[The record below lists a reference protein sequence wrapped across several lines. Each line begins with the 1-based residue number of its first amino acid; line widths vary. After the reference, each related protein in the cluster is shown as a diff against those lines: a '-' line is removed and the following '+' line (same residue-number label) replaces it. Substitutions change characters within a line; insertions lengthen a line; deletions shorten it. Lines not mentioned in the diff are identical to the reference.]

1 MLDRSKKLK
10 QDQSIYT
17 KDVILV
23 MAASFFFMFSVMFV
37 TPLINGYAISL
48 GASAVFAG
56 VITGIMSVVSM
67 FLRPVAGNLTD
78 RFSKYSLSFIGGVL
92 ILIGVAGY
100 CFSPSGNWLLIF
112 RLINGTGFVLATVC
126 MTTWLA
132 FLVPRSHVG
141 EAMGFYGLMNAL
153 AMALAPALAINL
165 YKIIGY
171 KSALWLAV
179 LAALL
184 MIVSIQF
191 VGNHAKP
198 KITNNKK
205 RKIKIIQKDAIP
217 VALLTTFFAIPY
229 FITQADI
236 VVYVERQPF
245 SIAVGYFFVIYA
257 IALLLIR
264 IGLKKYFDLIRF
276 GFWFWLSLVAMILFL
291 IIATFMVN
299 NWLMGLAA
307 IMLSIGYGV
316 IYSVNQSTALMLAP
330 IEEQGLAS
338 STFYL
343 GLDIGMASGPMIGGV
358 TAQNLAPDDFYPV
371 LLVIV
376 PIILIIYF
384 IYRKKLNGALNHR

>member
-1 MLDRSKKLK
+1 MEKK
-10 QDQSIYT
+10 QSIYT

-48 GASAVFAG
+48 GVSAVFAG
-56 VITGIMSVVSM
+56 IITGIMSVVSM

-100 CFSPSGNWLLIF
+100 CLSPSGNWLLIF

-165 YKIIGY
+165 YKVIGY

-179 LAALL
+179 VAAIL
-184 MIVSIQF
+184 MIISIQF
-191 VGNHAKP
+191 VGDHAKP
-198 KITNNKK
+198 KINSSKK

-217 VALLTTFFAIPY
+217 IALLTTFFAIPY

-236 VVYVERQPF
+236 VVYVERQHF

-276 GFWFWLSLVAMILFL
+276 GFWFWLSLIATILFL
-291 IIATFMVN
+291 IVAAFMVN
-299 NWLMGLAA
+299 NWLMGFAA

-343 GLDIGMASGPMIGGV
+343 GLDIGMAAGPMIGGV
-358 TAQNLAPDDFYPV
+358 TAQNLAPAYFYPV

-376 PIILIIYF
+376 PIILIVCF
-384 IYRKKLNGALNHR
+384 VYRKKLNGALSRR

>member
-1 MLDRSKKLK
+1 MEKK
-10 QDQSIYT
+10 QSIYT

-56 VITGIMSVVSM
+56 IITGIMSVVSM

-100 CFSPSGNWLLIF
+100 CLSPSGNWLLIF

-132 FLVPRSHVG
+132 FLVARSHVG

-165 YKIIGY
+165 YKVIGY

-179 LAALL
+179 VAAIL
-184 MIVSIQF
+184 MIISIQF
-191 VGNHAKP
+191 VGDHAKP
-198 KITNNKK
+198 KINSSKK

-217 VALLTTFFAIPY
+217 IALLTTFFAIPY

-236 VVYVERQPF
+236 VVYVERQHF

-264 IGLKKYFDLIRF
+264 IGLKNYFDLFGF
-276 GFWFWLSLVAMILFL
+276 GFWFGLGVIAPILFL
-291 IIATFMVN
+291 IVAAFMVN
-299 NWLMGLAA
+299 NWLMGFAA

-338 STFYL
+338 LTFYL
-343 GLDIGMASGPMIGGV
+343 GLDIGMAAGPMIGGV
-358 TAQNLAPDDFYPV
+358 TAQNLAPAYFYPV

-376 PIILIIYF
+376 PIILIVYF
-384 IYRKKLNGALNHR
+384 VYRKKLNGALSRR

>member
-1 MLDRSKKLK
+1 MEKK
-10 QDQSIYT
+10 QSIYT

-56 VITGIMSVVSM
+56 IITGIMSVVSM

-100 CFSPSGNWLLIF
+100 CLSPSGNWLLIF

-153 AMALAPALAINL
+153 AMALAPALEINI
-165 YKIIGY
+165 YKVIGY

-179 LAALL
+179 VAAIL
-184 MIVSIQF
+184 MIISIQF
-191 VGNHAKP
+191 VGDHAKP
-198 KITNNKK
+198 KINSSKK

-217 VALLTTFFAIPY
+217 IALLTTFFAIPY

-236 VVYVERQPF
+236 VVYVERQHF

-276 GFWFWLSLVAMILFL
+276 GFWFWLSLIATILFL
-291 IIATFMVN
+291 IVAAFMVN
-299 NWLMGLAA
+299 NWLMGFAA

-343 GLDIGMASGPMIGGV
+343 GLDIGMAAGPMIGGV
-358 TAQNLAPDDFYPV
+358 TAQNLAPAYFYPV

-376 PIILIIYF
+376 PIILIVYF
-384 IYRKKLNGALNHR
+384 VYRKKLNGALSRR

>member
-1 MLDRSKKLK
+1 MEKK
-10 QDQSIYT
+10 QSIYT

-56 VITGIMSVVSM
+56 IITGIMSVVSM

-100 CFSPSGNWLLIF
+100 CLSPSGNWLLIF

-165 YKIIGY
+165 YKVIGY

-179 LAALL
+179 VAAIL
-184 MIVSIQF
+184 MIISIQF
-191 VGNHAKP
+191 VGDHAKP
-198 KITNNKK
+198 KPKINSSKK

-217 VALLTTFFAIPY
+217 IALLTTFFAIPY

-236 VVYVERQPF
+236 VVYVERQHF

-276 GFWFWLSLVAMILFL
+276 GFWFWLSLIATILFL
-291 IIATFMVN
+291 IVAAFMVN
-299 NWLMGLAA
+299 NWLMGFAA

-343 GLDIGMASGPMIGGV
+343 GLDIGMAAGPMIGGV
-358 TAQNLAPDDFYPV
+358 TAQNLAPAYFYPV

-376 PIILIIYF
+376 PIILIVYF
-384 IYRKKLNGALNHR
+384 VYRKKLNGALSRR

>member
-1 MLDRSKKLK
+1 MEKK
-10 QDQSIYT
+10 QSIYT

-56 VITGIMSVVSM
+56 IITGIMSVVSM

-100 CFSPSGNWLLIF
+100 CLSPSGNWLLIF

-165 YKIIGY
+165 YKVIGY

-179 LAALL
+179 VAAIL
-184 MIVSIQF
+184 MIISIQF
-191 VGNHAKP
+191 VGDHAKP
-198 KITNNKK
+198 KINSSKK

-217 VALLTTFFAIPY
+217 IALLTTFFEITY

-236 VVYVERQPF
+236 VVYVERQHF

-276 GFWFWLSLVAMILFL
+276 GFWFWLSLIATILFL
-291 IIATFMVN
+291 IVAAFMVN
-299 NWLMGLAA
+299 NWLMGFAA

-343 GLDIGMASGPMIGGV
+343 GLDIGMAAGPMIGGV
-358 TAQNLAPDDFYPV
+358 TAQNLAPAYFYPV

-376 PIILIIYF
+376 PIILIVCF
-384 IYRKKLNGALNHR
+384 VYRKKLNGALSRR

>member
-1 MLDRSKKLK
+1 MEKK
-10 QDQSIYT
+10 QSIYT

-56 VITGIMSVVSM
+56 IITGIMSVVSM

-100 CFSPSGNWLLIF
+100 CLSPSGNWLLIF

-141 EAMGFYGLMNAL
+141 GAMGFYGLMNAL

-165 YKIIGY
+165 YKVIGY

-179 LAALL
+179 VAAIL
-184 MIVSIQF
+184 MIISIQF

-198 KITNNKK
+198 I
-205 RKIKIIQKDAIP
+205 
-217 VALLTTFFAIPY
+217 ALLTTFFAIPY

-236 VVYVERQPF
+236 VVYVERQHF

-276 GFWFWLSLVAMILFL
+276 GFWFWLSLIATILFL
-291 IIATFMVN
+291 IVAAFMVN
-299 NWLMGLAA
+299 NWLMGFAA

-343 GLDIGMASGPMIGGV
+343 GLDIGMAAGPMIGGV
-358 TAQNLAPDDFYPV
+358 TAQNLAPAYFYPV

-376 PIILIIYF
+376 PIILIVCF
-384 IYRKKLNGALNHR
+384 VYRKKLNGALSRR

>member
-1 MLDRSKKLK
+1 MEKK
-10 QDQSIYT
+10 QSIYT

-56 VITGIMSVVSM
+56 IITGIMSVVSM

-100 CFSPSGNWLLIF
+100 CLSPSGNWLLIF

-153 AMALAPALAINL
+153 AMVLAPALAINL
-165 YKIIGY
+165 YKVIGY

-179 LAALL
+179 VAAIL
-184 MIVSIQF
+184 MIISIQF
-191 VGNHAKP
+191 VGDHAKP
-198 KITNNKK
+198 KINSSKK

-217 VALLTTFFAIPY
+217 IALLTTFFAIPY

-236 VVYVERQPF
+236 VVYVERQHF

-276 GFWFWLSLVAMILFL
+276 GFWFWLSLIATILFL
-291 IIATFMVN
+291 IVAAFMVN
-299 NWLMGLAA
+299 NWLMGFAA

-343 GLDIGMASGPMIGGV
+343 GLDIGMAAGPMIGGV
-358 TAQNLAPDDFYPV
+358 TAQNLAPAYFYPV

-376 PIILIIYF
+376 PIILIVCF
-384 IYRKKLNGALNHR
+384 VYRKKLNGALSRR

>member
-1 MLDRSKKLK
+1 MKKR
-10 QDQSIYT
+10 QSIYT

-56 VITGIMSVVSM
+56 IITGIMSVVSM

-100 CFSPSGNWLLIF
+100 CFSPSGNWLLLF

-165 YKIIGY
+165 YKVIGY

-179 LAALL
+179 LATIL

-198 KITNNKK
+198 KIIQNKK

-217 VALLTTFFAIPY
+217 VAMLTTFFAIPY

-236 VVYVERQPF
+236 VVYVERQRF
-245 SIAVGYFFVIYA
+245 SITVGYFFVIYA

-264 IGLKKYFDLIRF
+264 IVLKKYFDLIRF
-276 GFWFWLSLVAMILFL
+276 GIWFWLSLISMILFL

-343 GLDIGMASGPMIGGV
+343 GLDIGMAAGPMIGGV
-358 TAQNLAPDDFYPV
+358 TAQNLAPNYFYPV
-371 LLVIV
+371 LLIIV

-384 IYRKKLNGALNHR
+384 VYRKKLNGALDHH

>member
-1 MLDRSKKLK
+1 MKKR
-10 QDQSIYT
+10 QSIYT

-56 VITGIMSVVSM
+56 IITGIMSVVSM

-100 CFSPSGNWLLIF
+100 CFSPSGNWLLLF

-165 YKIIGY
+165 YKVIGY

-179 LAALL
+179 LATIL

-198 KITNNKK
+198 KIIQNKK
-205 RKIKIIQKDAIP
+205 RKIKIIQKDALP
-217 VALLTTFFAIPY
+217 VAMLTTFFAIPY

-236 VVYVERQPF
+236 VVYVERQRF

-264 IGLKKYFDLIRF
+264 IVLKKYFDLIRF
-276 GFWFWLSLVAMILFL
+276 GIWFWLSLISMILFL

-343 GLDIGMASGPMIGGV
+343 GLDIGMAAGPMIGGV
-358 TAQNLAPDDFYPV
+358 TAQNLAPNYLYPV

-384 IYRKKLNGALNHR
+384 VYSKKLNGALDHH

>member
-1 MLDRSKKLK
+1 MEKK
-10 QDQSIYT
+10 QSIYT

-56 VITGIMSVVSM
+56 IITGIMSVVSM

-100 CFSPSGNWLLIF
+100 CLSPSGNWLLIF

-153 AMALAPALAINL
+153 AMALAPVLAINL
-165 YKIIGY
+165 YKVIGY

-179 LAALL
+179 VAAIL
-184 MIVSIQF
+184 MIISIQF
-191 VGNHAKP
+191 VGDHAKP
-198 KITNNKK
+198 KINSSKK

-217 VALLTTFFAIPY
+217 IALLTTFFAIPY

-236 VVYVERQPF
+236 VVYVERQHF

-276 GFWFWLSLVAMILFL
+276 GFWFWLSLIATILFL
-291 IIATFMVN
+291 IVAAFMVN
-299 NWLMGLAA
+299 NWLMGFAA

-343 GLDIGMASGPMIGGV
+343 GLDIGMAAGPMIGGV
-358 TAQNLAPDDFYPV
+358 TAQNLAPAYFYPV

-376 PIILIIYF
+376 PIILIVCF
-384 IYRKKLNGALNHR
+384 VYRKKLNGALSRR

>member
-1 MLDRSKKLK
+1 MEKK
-10 QDQSIYT
+10 QSIYT

-56 VITGIMSVVSM
+56 IITGIMSVVSM

-100 CFSPSGNWLLIF
+100 CLSPSGNWLLIF

-132 FLVPRSHVG
+132 FLVQRNHVG

-165 YKIIGY
+165 YKVIGY

-179 LAALL
+179 VAAIL
-184 MIVSIQF
+184 MIISIQF
-191 VGNHAKP
+191 VGDHAKP
-198 KITNNKK
+198 KINSSKK

-217 VALLTTFFAIPY
+217 IALLTTFFAIPY

-236 VVYVERQPF
+236 VVYVERQHF

-276 GFWFWLSLVAMILFL
+276 GFWFWLSLIATILFL
-291 IIATFMVN
+291 IVAAFMVN
-299 NWLMGLAA
+299 NWLMGFAA

-343 GLDIGMASGPMIGGV
+343 GLDIGMAAGPMIGGV
-358 TAQNLAPDDFYPV
+358 TAQNLAPAYFYPV

-376 PIILIIYF
+376 PIILIVYF
-384 IYRKKLNGALNHR
+384 VYRKKLNGALSRR

>member
-1 MLDRSKKLK
+1 MIGKK
-10 QDQSIYT
+10 QSIYT

-56 VITGIMSVVSM
+56 IITGIMNVVSM

-100 CFSPSGNWLLIF
+100 CLSPSGNWLLIF

-165 YKIIGY
+165 YKVIGY

-179 LAALL
+179 VAAIL
-184 MIVSIQF
+184 MIISIQF
-191 VGNHAKP
+191 VGDHAKP
-198 KITNNKK
+198 KINSSKK

-217 VALLTTFFAIPY
+217 IALLTTFFAIPY

-236 VVYVERQPF
+236 VVYVERQHF

-276 GFWFWLSLVAMILFL
+276 GFWFWLSLIATILFL
-291 IIATFMVN
+291 IVAAFMVN
-299 NWLMGLAA
+299 NWLMGFAA

-343 GLDIGMASGPMIGGV
+343 GLDIGMAAGPMIGGV
-358 TAQNLAPDDFYPV
+358 TAQNLAPAYFYPV

-376 PIILIIYF
+376 PIILIVYF
-384 IYRKKLNGALNHR
+384 VYRKKLNGALSRR

>member
-1 MLDRSKKLK
+1 MEKK
-10 QDQSIYT
+10 QSIYT

-56 VITGIMSVVSM
+56 IITGIMSVVSM

-100 CFSPSGNWLLIF
+100 CLSPSGNWLLIF

-153 AMALAPALAINL
+153 AMALAPALEINL
-165 YKIIGY
+165 YKVIGY

-179 LAALL
+179 VAAIL
-184 MIVSIQF
+184 MIISIQF
-191 VGNHAKP
+191 VGDHAKP
-198 KITNNKK
+198 KINSSKK

-217 VALLTTFFAIPY
+217 IALLTTFFAIPY

-236 VVYVERQPF
+236 VVYVERRHF

-276 GFWFWLSLVAMILFL
+276 GFWFWLSLIATILFL
-291 IIATFMVN
+291 IVAAFMVN
-299 NWLMGLAA
+299 NWLMGFAA

-343 GLDIGMASGPMIGGV
+343 GLDIGMAAGPMIGGV
-358 TAQNLAPDDFYPV
+358 TAQNLAPAYFYPI

-376 PIILIIYF
+376 PIILIVYF
-384 IYRKKLNGALNHR
+384 VYRKKLNGALSRR

>member
-1 MLDRSKKLK
+1 MEKK
-10 QDQSIYT
+10 QSIYT

-23 MAASFFFMFSVMFV
+23 MPASFFFMFSVMFV

-56 VITGIMSVVSM
+56 MITGIMSVVSM

-100 CFSPSGNWLLIF
+100 CLSPSGNWLLIF

-165 YKIIGY
+165 YKVIGY

-179 LAALL
+179 VAAIL
-184 MIVSIQF
+184 MIISIQF
-191 VGNHAKP
+191 VGDHAKP
-198 KITNNKK
+198 KINSSKK

-217 VALLTTFFAIPY
+217 IALLTTFFAIPY

-236 VVYVERQPF
+236 VVYVERQHF

-276 GFWFWLSLVAMILFL
+276 GFWFWLSLIATILFL
-291 IIATFMVN
+291 IVAAFMVN
-299 NWLMGLAA
+299 NWLMGFAA

-343 GLDIGMASGPMIGGV
+343 GLDIGMAAGPMIGGV
-358 TAQNLAPDDFYPV
+358 TAQNLAPAYFYPV

-376 PIILIIYF
+376 PIILIVYF
-384 IYRKKLNGALNHR
+384 VYRKKLNGALSRR

>member
-1 MLDRSKKLK
+1 MEKK
-10 QDQSIYT
+10 QSIYT

-56 VITGIMSVVSM
+56 MITGIMSVVSM

-100 CFSPSGNWLLIF
+100 CLSPSGNWLLIF

-165 YKIIGY
+165 YKVIGY

-179 LAALL
+179 VAAIL
-184 MIVSIQF
+184 MIISIQF
-191 VGNHAKP
+191 VGDHAKP
-198 KITNNKK
+198 KINSSKK

-217 VALLTTFFAIPY
+217 IALLTTFFAIPY

-236 VVYVERQPF
+236 VVYVERQHF

-276 GFWFWLSLVAMILFL
+276 GFWFWLSLIETILFF
-291 IIATFMVN
+291 IVEAFMVN
-299 NWLMGLAA
+299 NWLMGFAA

-343 GLDIGMASGPMIGGV
+343 GLDIGMAAGPMIGGV
-358 TAQNLAPDDFYPV
+358 TAQNLAPAYFYPV

-376 PIILIIYF
+376 PIILIVYF
-384 IYRKKLNGALNHR
+384 VYRKKLNGALSRR

>member
-1 MLDRSKKLK
+1 MEKK
-10 QDQSIYT
+10 QSIYT

-56 VITGIMSVVSM
+56 IITGIMSVVSM

-100 CFSPSGNWLLIF
+100 CLSPSGNWLLIF

-165 YKIIGY
+165 YKVIGY

-179 LAALL
+179 VAAIL
-184 MIVSIQF
+184 MIISIQF
-191 VGNHAKP
+191 LGDHAKP
-198 KITNNKK
+198 KINSSKK

-217 VALLTTFFAIPY
+217 IALLTTFFAIPY

-236 VVYVERQPF
+236 VVYVERQYF

-276 GFWFWLSLVAMILFL
+276 GFWFWLSLIATILFL
-291 IIATFMVN
+291 IVAAFMVN
-299 NWLMGLAA
+299 NWLMGFAA

-343 GLDIGMASGPMIGGV
+343 GLDIGMAAGPMIGGV
-358 TAQNLAPDDFYPV
+358 TAQNLAPAYFYPV

-376 PIILIIYF
+376 PIILIVYF
-384 IYRKKLNGALNHR
+384 VYRKKLNGALSRR

>member
-1 MLDRSKKLK
+1 MRDRSKKLK
-10 QDQSIYT
+10 QKQSIYT

-179 LAALL
+179 LL

-236 VVYVERQPF
+236 VVYVERQHF

>member
-1 MLDRSKKLK
+1 MEKK
-10 QDQSIYT
+10 QSIYT

-56 VITGIMSVVSM
+56 IITGIMSVVSM

-100 CFSPSGNWLLIF
+100 CLSPSGNWLLIF

-165 YKIIGY
+165 YKVIGY

-179 LAALL
+179 VAAIL
-184 MIVSIQF
+184 MIISIQF
-191 VGNHAKP
+191 VGDHAKP
-198 KITNNKK
+198 KINSSKK

-217 VALLTTFFAIPY
+217 IALLTTFFAIPY

-236 VVYVERQPF
+236 VVYVERQYF

-276 GFWFWLSLVAMILFL
+276 GFWFWLSLIATILFL
-291 IIATFMVN
+291 IVAAFMVN
-299 NWLMGLAA
+299 NWLMGFAA

-343 GLDIGMASGPMIGGV
+343 GLDIGMAAGPMIGGV
-358 TAQNLAPDDFYPV
+358 TAQNLAPAYFYPV

-376 PIILIIYF
+376 PIILIVYF
-384 IYRKKLNGALNHR
+384 VYRKKLNGALSRR

>member
-1 MLDRSKKLK
+1 MKKR
-10 QDQSIYT
+10 QSIYT

-56 VITGIMSVVSM
+56 IITGIMSVVSM

-100 CFSPSGNWLLIF
+100 CFSPSGNWLLLF

-165 YKIIGY
+165 YKVIGY

-179 LAALL
+179 LATIL

-198 KITNNKK
+198 KIIQNKK

-217 VALLTTFFAIPY
+217 VAMLTTFFARPY

-236 VVYVERQPF
+236 VVYVERQRF
-245 SIAVGYFFVIYA
+245 SITVGYFFVIYA

-264 IGLKKYFDLIRF
+264 IVLKKYFDLIRF
-276 GFWFWLSLVAMILFL
+276 GIWFWLSLISMILFL

-343 GLDIGMASGPMIGGV
+343 GLDIGMAAGPMIGGV
-358 TAQNLAPDDFYPV
+358 TAQNLAPNYFYPV
-371 LLVIV
+371 LLIIV

-384 IYRKKLNGALNHR
+384 VYRKKLNGALDHH

>member
-1 MLDRSKKLK
+1 MEKK
-10 QDQSIYT
+10 QSIYT

-56 VITGIMSVVSM
+56 IITGIMSVVSM

-100 CFSPSGNWLLIF
+100 CLSPSGNWLLIF

-165 YKIIGY
+165 YKVIGY
-171 KSALWLAV
+171 KSALWLAAV
-179 LAALL
+179 AAIL
-184 MIVSIQF
+184 MIISIQF
-191 VGNHAKP
+191 VGDHAKP
-198 KITNNKK
+198 KINSSKK
-205 RKIKIIQKDAIP
+205 RKITIIQKDAIP
-217 VALLTTFFAIPY
+217 IALLTTFFAIPD

-236 VVYVERQPF
+236 VVYVERQHF

-276 GFWFWLSLVAMILFL
+276 GFWFWLSLIATILFL
-291 IIATFMVN
+291 IVAAFMVN
-299 NWLMGLAA
+299 NWLMGFAA

-343 GLDIGMASGPMIGGV
+343 GLDIGMAAGPMIGGV
-358 TAQNLAPDDFYPV
+358 TAQNLAPAYFYPV

-376 PIILIIYF
+376 PIILIVCF
-384 IYRKKLNGALNHR
+384 VYRKKLNGALSRR

>member
-1 MLDRSKKLK
+1 MKKR
-10 QDQSIYT
+10 QSIYT

-56 VITGIMSVVSM
+56 IITGIMSVVSM

-100 CFSPSGNWLLIF
+100 CFSPSGNWLLLF

-165 YKIIGY
+165 YKVIGY

-179 LAALL
+179 LATIL

-198 KITNNKK
+198 KIIQNKK

-217 VALLTTFFAIPY
+217 VAMLTTFFAIPY

-236 VVYVERQPF
+236 VVYVERQRF

-264 IGLKKYFDLIRF
+264 IVLKKYFDLIRF
-276 GFWFWLSLVAMILFL
+276 GIWFWLSLISMILFL

-343 GLDIGMASGPMIGGV
+343 GLDIGMAAGPMIGGV
-358 TAQNLAPDDFYPV
+358 TAQNLAPNYFYPV

-384 IYRKKLNGALNHR
+384 VYRKKLNGALDHH

>member
-1 MLDRSKKLK
+1 
-10 QDQSIYT
+10 
-17 KDVILV
+17 
-23 MAASFFFMFSVMFV
+23 
-37 TPLINGYAISL
+37 
-48 GASAVFAG
+48 
-56 VITGIMSVVSM
+56 M

-100 CFSPSGNWLLIF
+100 CFSPSGNWLLLF

-165 YKIIGY
+165 YKVIGY

-179 LAALL
+179 LATIL

-198 KITNNKK
+198 KIIQNKK

-217 VALLTTFFAIPY
+217 VAMLTTFFAIPY

-236 VVYVERQPF
+236 VVYVERQRF
-245 SIAVGYFFVIYA
+245 SITVGYFFVIYA

-264 IGLKKYFDLIRF
+264 IVLKKYFDLIRF
-276 GFWFWLSLVAMILFL
+276 GIWFWLSLISMILFL

-343 GLDIGMASGPMIGGV
+343 GLDIGMAAGPMIGGV
-358 TAQNLAPDDFYPV
+358 TAQNLAPNYFYPV
-371 LLVIV
+371 LLIIV

-384 IYRKKLNGALNHR
+384 VYRKKLNGALDHH

>member
-10 QDQSIYT
+10 QKQSIYT

-236 VVYVERQPF
+236 GVYVERQHF

-343 GLDIGMASGPMIGGV
+343 GLDIGMAAGPMIGGV
-358 TAQNLAPDDFYPV
+358 TAQNLAPDYFYPV

>member
-1 MLDRSKKLK
+1 MK
-10 QDQSIYT
+10 QKQSIYT

-229 FITQADI
+229 FITQTDI
-236 VVYVERQPF
+236 VVYVERQHF

-264 IGLKKYFDLIRF
+264 IGLKKYFDLICF

-343 GLDIGMASGPMIGGV
+343 GLDIGMAAGPMIGGV
-358 TAQNLAPDDFYPV
+358 TAQNLAPDYFYPV

>member
-1 MLDRSKKLK
+1 MKKR
-10 QDQSIYT
+10 QSIYT

-56 VITGIMSVVSM
+56 IITGIMSVVSM

-100 CFSPSGNWLLIF
+100 CFSPSGNWLLLF

-165 YKIIGY
+165 YKVIGY

-179 LAALL
+179 LATIL

-198 KITNNKK
+198 KIIQNKK
-205 RKIKIIQKDAIP
+205 RKIKIIQKDALP
-217 VALLTTFFAIPY
+217 VAMLTTFFAIPY

-236 VVYVERQPF
+236 VVYVERQRF

-264 IGLKKYFDLIRF
+264 IVLKKYFDLIRF
-276 GFWFWLSLVAMILFL
+276 GIWFWLSLISMILFL

-343 GLDIGMASGPMIGGV
+343 GLDIGMAAGPMIGGV
-358 TAQNLAPDDFYPV
+358 TAQNLAPNYIYPV
-371 LLVIV
+371 LLIIV

-384 IYRKKLNGALNHR
+384 VYRKKLNGALDHH

>member
-1 MLDRSKKLK
+1 MEKK
-10 QDQSIYT
+10 QSIYT

-56 VITGIMSVVSM
+56 IITGIMSVVSM

-132 FLVPRSHVG
+132 FLVPRNHVG

-153 AMALAPALAINL
+153 AINL
-165 YKIIGY
+165 YKVIGY

-179 LAALL
+179 VAAIL
-184 MIVSIQF
+184 MIISIQF

-198 KITNNKK
+198 KVNSSKK

-217 VALLTTFFAIPY
+217 IALLTTFFAIPY

-236 VVYVERQPF
+236 VVYVERQHF
-245 SIAVGYFFVIYA
+245 SIVVGYFFVIYA

-276 GFWFWLSLVAMILFL
+276 GFWFWLSLIAMILFL
-291 IIATFMVN
+291 TIASFMVN

-343 GLDIGMASGPMIGGV
+343 GLDIGMATGPMIGGV
-358 TAQNLAPDDFYPV
+358 TAQNLAPDYFYPV

-384 IYRKKLNGALNHR
+384 VYRKKLNSALSRR

>member
-1 MLDRSKKLK
+1 MEKK
-10 QDQSIYT
+10 QSIYT

-37 TPLINGYAISL
+37 TPLTNGYAISL

-56 VITGIMSVVSM
+56 IITGIMSVVSM

-100 CFSPSGNWLLIF
+100 CLSPSGNWLLIF

-165 YKIIGY
+165 YKVIGY

-179 LAALL
+179 VAAIL
-184 MIVSIQF
+184 MIISIQF
-191 VGNHAKP
+191 VGDHAKP
-198 KITNNKK
+198 KINSSKK

-217 VALLTTFFAIPY
+217 IALLTTFFAIPY
-229 FITQADI
+229 FITQADV
-236 VVYVERQPF
+236 VVYVERQHF

-276 GFWFWLSLVAMILFL
+276 GFWFWLSLIATILFL
-291 IIATFMVN
+291 IVAAFMVN
-299 NWLMGLAA
+299 NWLMGFAA

-343 GLDIGMASGPMIGGV
+343 GLDIGMAAGPMIGGV
-358 TAQNLAPDDFYPV
+358 TAQNLAPAYFYPV

-376 PIILIIYF
+376 PIILIVYF
-384 IYRKKLNGALNHR
+384 VYRKKLNGALSRR

>member
-10 QDQSIYT
+10 QKQSIYT

-205 RKIKIIQKDAIP
+205 IKIIQKDAIP

-229 FITQADI
+229 FITQSDI
-236 VVYVERQPF
+236 VVYVERQHF

-343 GLDIGMASGPMIGGV
+343 GLDIGMAAGPMIGGV
-358 TAQNLAPDDFYPV
+358 TAQNLAPDYFYPV

>member
-1 MLDRSKKLK
+1 MEKK
-10 QDQSIYT
+10 QSIYT

-56 VITGIMSVVSM
+56 IITGIMSVVSM

-100 CFSPSGNWLLIF
+100 CLSPSGNWLLIF

-165 YKIIGY
+165 YKVIGY

-179 LAALL
+179 VAAIL
-184 MIVSIQF
+184 MIISIQF
-191 VGNHAKP
+191 VGDHAKP
-198 KITNNKK
+198 KINSSKK

-217 VALLTTFFAIPY
+217 IALLTTFFAIPY

-236 VVYVERQPF
+236 VVYVERQHF

-276 GFWFWLSLVAMILFL
+276 GFWFWLSLIATILFL
-291 IIATFMVN
+291 IVAAFMVN
-299 NWLMGLAA
+299 NWLMGFAA

-343 GLDIGMASGPMIGGV
+343 GLDIGMAAGPMIGGV
-358 TAQNLAPDDFYPV
+358 TAQNLAPAYFYPV
-371 LLVIV
+371 LFVIV
-376 PIILIIYF
+376 PIILIVCF
-384 IYRKKLNGALNHR
+384 VYRKKLNGALSRR

>member
-1 MLDRSKKLK
+1 MEKK
-10 QDQSIYT
+10 QSIYT

-56 VITGIMSVVSM
+56 IITGIMSVVSM

-100 CFSPSGNWLLIF
+100 CLSPSGNWLLIF

-165 YKIIGY
+165 YKVIGY

-179 LAALL
+179 VAAIL
-184 MIVSIQF
+184 MIISIQF
-191 VGNHAKP
+191 VGDHAKP
-198 KITNNKK
+198 KINSSKK

-217 VALLTTFFAIPY
+217 IALLTTFFAIPY

-236 VVYVERQPF
+236 VVYVERQHF

-276 GFWFWLSLVAMILFL
+276 GFWFWLSLIATILFL
-291 IIATFMVN
+291 IVAAFMVN
-299 NWLMGLAA
+299 NWLMGFAA

-343 GLDIGMASGPMIGGV
+343 GLDIGMAAGPMIGGV
-358 TAQNLAPDDFYPV
+358 TAQKLAPAYFYPV

-376 PIILIIYF
+376 PIILIVCF
-384 IYRKKLNGALNHR
+384 VYRKKLNGALSRR

>member
-1 MLDRSKKLK
+1 MEKK
-10 QDQSIYT
+10 QSIYT

-56 VITGIMSVVSM
+56 IITGIMSVVSM

-100 CFSPSGNWLLIF
+100 CLSPSGNWLLIF

-153 AMALAPALAINL
+153 AMALAPALEINL
-165 YKIIGY
+165 YKVIGY

-179 LAALL
+179 VAAIL
-184 MIVSIQF
+184 MIISIQF
-191 VGNHAKP
+191 VGDHAKH
-198 KITNNKK
+198 KINSSKK

-217 VALLTTFFAIPY
+217 IALLTTFFAIPY

-236 VVYVERQPF
+236 VVYVERQHF

-276 GFWFWLSLVAMILFL
+276 GFWFWLSLIATILFL
-291 IIATFMVN
+291 IVAAFMVN
-299 NWLMGLAA
+299 NWLMGFAA

-343 GLDIGMASGPMIGGV
+343 GLDIGMAAGPMIGGV
-358 TAQNLAPDDFYPV
+358 TAQNLAPAYFYPI

-376 PIILIIYF
+376 PIILIVYF
-384 IYRKKLNGALNHR
+384 VYRKKLNGALSRR